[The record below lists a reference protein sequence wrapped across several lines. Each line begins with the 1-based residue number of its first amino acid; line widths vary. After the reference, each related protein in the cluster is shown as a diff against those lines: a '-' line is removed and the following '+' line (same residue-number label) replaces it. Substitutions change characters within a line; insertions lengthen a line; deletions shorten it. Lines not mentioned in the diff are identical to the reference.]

1 MKTFLY
7 LFLIFYFSI
16 MFTENLIINKFS
28 VVCELQSPAGC
39 ADLANT
45 FTVVV
50 WTFKVAGYSQF

>member
-1 MKTFLY
+1 
-7 LFLIFYFSI
+7 
-16 MFTENLIINKFS
+16 MFTENLIINKFI
-28 VVCELQSPAGC
+28 VVCELQSPAVC